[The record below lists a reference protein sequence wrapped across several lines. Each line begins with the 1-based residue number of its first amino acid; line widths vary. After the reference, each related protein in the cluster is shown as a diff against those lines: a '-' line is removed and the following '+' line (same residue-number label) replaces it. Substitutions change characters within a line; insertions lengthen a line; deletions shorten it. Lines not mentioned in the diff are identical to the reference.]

1 MTYSASE
8 ALFAEPA
15 PRVAGCGKTATK
27 TVVFL
32 QHNNPTEKSNTLG
45 GLGTKYAFCYNT
57 HMFNAIRSPK

>member
-1 MTYSASE
+1 MTYSALE

-15 PRVAGCGKTATK
+15 TQGAGRGKTGTK

-45 GLGTKYAFCYNT
+45 GLGL
-57 HMFNAIRSPK
+57 